1 MSAARTV
8 IKSSVMP
15 TEMQDTAI
23 QVAQDAIKEHNTEEH
38 IASAIKA
45 SFVEKYPSSVWHCMV
60 GRNFGCFVTHEA
72 SKFTYFYVGQM
83 GICLFST
90 A

>member
-1 MSAARTV
+1 MSTARTV
-8 IKSSVMP
+8 IKTSVMS

-23 QVAQDAIKEHNTEEH
+23 QVAQDAIKEHHTEEQ
-38 IASAIKA
+38 IASAIKEY
-45 SFVEKYPSSVWHCMV
+45 FEKNYKSVWHCMV

-90 A
+90 G